1 MFGYF
6 HFSPYTTSFHLFCY
20 KYYIFLPASLV
31 FNIFFVIILIF
42 VKIITPIPPF
52 FSLLRF
58 PFFYVNNMPLPLL
71 LKKYLRF
78 PEYGFHL
85 FILPA
90 LLQPFS
96 GNTFAYRKTAFTSV
110 YLPPALR
117 CISESLQ
124 FTGKR
129 FRCLLRCRRIC
140 ICAPRIYLTLLQNRH
155 FETCCMQQRKN
166 ASSAARF
173 FAQNDSGSF
182 LSLSFTDK
190 KARPLSRRT
199 RTKSLNSG
207 SQDDIYESAGY

>member
-1 MFGYF
+1 MPPSRTFLKNTFAFLNTAFTSVYLPPAPLYTPRSFATPFSGNTFAYRKTAFTSSYF
-6 HFSPYTTSFHLFCY
+6 PLFC
-20 KYYIFLPASLV
+20 
-31 FNIFFVIILIF
+31 N
-42 VKIITPIPPF
+42 
-52 FSLLRF
+52 
-58 PFFYVNNMPLPLL
+58 
-71 LKKYLRF
+71 
-78 PEYGFHL
+78 
-85 FILPA
+85 
-90 LLQPFS
+90 PFS

>member
-90 LLQPFS
+90 LLQPLFQEIPLL
-96 GNTFAYRKTAFTSV
+96 TV
-110 YLPPALR
+110 
-117 CISESLQ
+117 
-124 FTGKR
+124 KR
-129 FRCLLRCRRIC
+129 
-140 ICAPRIYLTLLQNRH
+140 
-155 FETCCMQQRKN
+155 
-166 ASSAARF
+166 
-173 FAQNDSGSF
+173 
-182 LSLSFTDK
+182 LSLPYTF
-190 KARPLSRRT
+190 RLHFGVFP
-199 RTKSLNSG
+199 SLCSSLEKG
-207 SQDDIYESAGY
+207 FDAFYGAVEFAFVLREYT

>member
-1 MFGYF
+1 MPPSRSFLKNTFAFLNTAFTSLYF
-6 HFSPYTTSFHLFCY
+6 PLFC
-20 KYYIFLPASLV
+20 
-31 FNIFFVIILIF
+31 N
-42 VKIITPIPPF
+42 
-52 FSLLRF
+52 
-58 PFFYVNNMPLPLL
+58 
-71 LKKYLRF
+71 
-78 PEYGFHL
+78 
-85 FILPA
+85 
-90 LLQPFS
+90 PFS

-129 FRCLLRCRRIC
+129 FRCFLRCRRIC

>member
-1 MFGYF
+1 MPP
-6 HFSPYTTSFHLFCY
+6 SRSF
-20 KYYIFLPASLV
+20 
-31 FNIFFVIILIF
+31 
-42 VKIITPIPPF
+42 
-52 FSLLRF
+52 
-58 PFFYVNNMPLPLL
+58 
-71 LKKYLRF
+71 LK
-78 PEYGFHL
+78 
-85 FILPA
+85 
-90 LLQPFS
+90 
-96 GNTFAYRKTAFTSV
+96 NTFAFLNTAFTSV

>member
-1 MFGYF
+1 MLTVKRLSLLHTSRSFATPFSGNTFAYRKTAFTSSYF
-6 HFSPYTTSFHLFCY
+6 PLFCNPFSGNTFAY
-20 KYYIFLPASLV
+20 RKTAFTSVYLPS
-31 FNIFFVIILIF
+31 
-42 VKIITPIPPF
+42 
-52 FSLLRF
+52 
-58 PFFYVNNMPLPLL
+58 
-71 LKKYLRF
+71 
-78 PEYGFHL
+78 
-85 FILPA
+85 A
-90 LLQPFS
+90 LLHTSRSFATPFS

-129 FRCLLRCRRIC
+129 FRCFLRCRRIC

>member
-1 MFGYF
+1 MPPSRSFLKNTFAFLNTAFTSVYL
-6 HFSPYTTSFHLFCY
+6 PPAPLYTPRSF
-20 KYYIFLPASLV
+20 A
-31 FNIFFVIILIF
+31 
-42 VKIITPIPPF
+42 T
-52 FSLLRF
+52 
-58 PFFYVNNMPLPLL
+58 
-71 LKKYLRF
+71 
-78 PEYGFHL
+78 
-85 FILPA
+85 
-90 LLQPFS
+90 PFS

-129 FRCLLRCRRIC
+129 FRCLFRCRRFC
-140 ICAPRIYLTLLQNRH
+140 IGAPRISLTLLQTRH
-155 FETCCMQQRKN
+155 FETCCLQPRKN
-166 ASSAARF
+166 ASSGARF